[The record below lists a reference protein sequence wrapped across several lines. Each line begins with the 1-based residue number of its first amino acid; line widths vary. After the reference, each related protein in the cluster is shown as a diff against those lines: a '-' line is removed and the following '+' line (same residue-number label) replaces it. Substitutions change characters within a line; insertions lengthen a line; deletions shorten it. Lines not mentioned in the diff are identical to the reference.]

1 MYKKIDQNDIDFL
14 LTILDKEDVVVGS
27 DINEDYAHDELAG
40 EIKYPEVL
48 VFVHTTEQV
57 SKIMKYAYEN
67 NIPVIVLKGLVVR
80 EYYPQP
86 EQRSMSDADIFVK
99 AKDINNDMLANKDYG
114 QDMQKLKDATENYDL
129 EKIAKYVCDILNNIE
144 GSDKYSIE
152 IKSTYNTDKSNSDQN
167 TNNKSNN
174 TDKSNSD
181 KNTSNKS
188 SNTNQNTSNTTNK
201 NTTNKNNNTNKNNDD
216 EYQSGDY
223 GDYTKCPQCKKMT
236 FHPDGYCEN
245 CGYRKAGNEDGANHS
260 SKCANCG
267 SATINAD
274 GTCPYCG
281 YKN

>member
-1 MYKKIDQNDIDFL
+1 MKR
-14 LTILDKEDVVVGS
+14 LTVIILSLVLSFGVVGCS
-27 DINEDYAHDELAG
+27 SSSNDDSTQNQKDEQTQQKDTSTTS
-40 EIKYPEVL
+40 EISTLLKDMY
-48 VFVHTTEQV
+48 
-57 SKIMKYAYEN
+57 
-67 NIPVIVLKGLVVR
+67 IVLKDSDGGTKDCKDKLVN
-80 EYYPQP
+80 YG
-86 EQRSMSDADIFVK
+86 
-99 AKDINNDMLANKDYG
+99 KDINNDMLANKDYG

-152 IKSTYNTDKSNSDQN
+152 IKSTDNTDKSNS
-167 TNNKSNN
+167 
-174 TDKSNSD
+174 
-181 KNTSNKS
+181 
-188 SNTNQNTSNTTNK
+188 NK
-201 NTTNKNNNTNKNNDD
+201 NTKSNGNNQKSTNTNKNNNNNKNTNKNNEE

-223 GDYTKCPQCKKMT
+223 GDYTKCPNCKKMT

>member
-1 MYKKIDQNDIDFL
+1 MKR
-14 LTILDKEDVVVGS
+14 LTVIILSLVLSFGVVGCS
-27 DINEDYAHDELAG
+27 SSSNDDSTQKQKDEQTQKKDTSTTS
-40 EIKYPEVL
+40 EISTLLKDMY
-48 VFVHTTEQV
+48 
-57 SKIMKYAYEN
+57 
-67 NIPVIVLKGLVVR
+67 IVLKDSDGGTKDCKDKLVN
-80 EYYPQP
+80 YG
-86 EQRSMSDADIFVK
+86 
-99 AKDINNDMLANKDYG
+99 KDINNDMLANKDYG

-129 EKIAKYVCDILNNIE
+129 EKIAKYVCDILNDIE

-152 IKSTYNTDKSNSDQN
+152 IKSTDNTDKSNS
-167 TNNKSNN
+167 
-174 TDKSNSD
+174 
-181 KNTSNKS
+181 
-188 SNTNQNTSNTTNK
+188 NK
-201 NTTNKNNNTNKNNDD
+201 NTKSNGNNQKSTNTNKNNNNNKNTNKNNEE

>member
-1 MYKKIDQNDIDFL
+1 MKR
-14 LTILDKEDVVVGS
+14 LTVIILSLVLSFGVVGCS
-27 DINEDYAHDELAG
+27 SSSNDDSTQNQKDEQTQQKDTSTTS
-40 EIKYPEVL
+40 EISTLLKDMY
-48 VFVHTTEQV
+48 
-57 SKIMKYAYEN
+57 
-67 NIPVIVLKGLVVR
+67 IVLKDSDGGTKDCKDKLVN
-80 EYYPQP
+80 YG
-86 EQRSMSDADIFVK
+86 
-99 AKDINNDMLANKDYG
+99 KDINNDMLANKDYG

-152 IKSTYNTDKSNSDQN
+152 IKSTDNTDKSNS
-167 TNNKSNN
+167 
-174 TDKSNSD
+174 
-181 KNTSNKS
+181 
-188 SNTNQNTSNTTNK
+188 NK

>member
-1 MYKKIDQNDIDFL
+1 MKK
-14 LTILDKEDVVVGS
+14 LTVIILSLVLSFGVVGCS
-27 DINEDYAHDELAG
+27 SNSKDDSTQEQQEQQKDTAATAS
-40 EIKYPEVL
+40 EISTLLKDMY
-48 VFVHTTEQV
+48 
-57 SKIMKYAYEN
+57 
-67 NIPVIVLKGLVVR
+67 IVLKDSDGGTKDCKDKLVN
-80 EYYPQP
+80 YG
-86 EQRSMSDADIFVK
+86 
-99 AKDINNDMLANKDYG
+99 KDINNDMLANKDYG

-152 IKSTYNTDKSNSDQN
+152 IKSTDNTDKSNSNQN

-188 SNTNQNTSNTTNK
+188 SNTNQNTSNNTNK

-245 CGYRKAGNEDGANHS
+245 CGYGKSANEDGASHS
-260 SKCANCG
+260 SECANCG
-267 SATINAD
+267 SATINDD

-281 YKN
+281 YQN